1 MTPFVILLAVWCT
14 AQVALGLW
22 IARRVRNS
30 ADFFVAGRSLSAG
43 AIFSTF
49 LAANIGAGSTVGAT
63 ALGYREG
70 FAGWWWNGSAGLGTL
85 VLAFWVGPKLWRV
98 ARDHNLFTVGDYL
111 ALRYSEGVRGLS
123 ALLIWLGS
131 FFILSGQLIGCAVV
145 LNVLV
150 GWPMWAGG
158 LAATLIVTA
167 YFSAGGLLSSAW
179 VNRIQ
184 DFVVVAGFAI
194 ALPLAIALVGGW
206 DSLQAANS
214 DRLSFWNGRAPGT
227 GWTMLILLGPSF
239 FLSPGLV
246 QRAFAAKDERTLRRG
261 VALSGVALMAFAFLP
276 MLLGMAAHAAFP
288 GLDSVKDSQK
298 ALPTLMTSLSPAW
311 VGAFALTAVFAA
323 EISSADA
330 VLFMLSTSGAQD
342 LYKRFVNREASDQ
355 QVLTVARR
363 VAVFAGIAGYV
374 LTFVLSTVLGALEV
388 FYSVLTVSL
397 FVPILATLVMRAP
410 STLAAYA
417 SIGAGISTLFGVTWL
432 TGGRGYGWATPVFI
446 SLLVSAT
453 AFAIASLGNAR
464 AARRI

>member
-1 MTPFVILLAVWCT
+1 MSVFVVVLAIWCA

-49 LAANIGAGSTVGAT
+49 LAANIGAGSTVNAT

-70 FAGWWWNGSAGLGTL
+70 LAGWWWNGSAGLGTL
-85 VLAFWVGPKLWRV
+85 VLAFWVGPKLWRI
-98 ARDHNLFTVGDYL
+98 ARDHNLYTVGDYL
-111 ALRYSEGVRGLS
+111 ALRYSEGVRGIS

-131 FFILSGQLIGCAVV
+131 FFILSGQLIGCAVI
-145 LNVLV
+145 LNVLA

-194 ALPLAIALVGGW
+194 AVPLAVALVGGW
-206 DSLQAANS
+206 DALRSANS
-214 DRLSFWNGRAPGT
+214 DQLNFWRGDAPGT

-239 FLSPGLV
+239 FLSPGLI
-246 QRAFAAKDERTLRRG
+246 QRAFAARDERTLRRG
-261 VALSGVALMAFAFLP
+261 VAWSGVALMLFSFLP
-276 MLLGMAAHAAFP
+276 VLLGMAAYAQFP
-288 GLDSVKDSQK
+288 GLEKTEQ
-298 ALPTLMTSLSPAW
+298 ALPKLMTAIAPLW
-311 VGAFALTAVFAA
+311 VGALALTAVFAA

-342 LYKRFVNREASDQ
+342 LYKRFVNPDASDQ
-355 QVLTVARR
+355 QVLSVARR
-363 VAVFAGIAGYV
+363 IAVLAGIVGYV
-374 LTFVLSTVLGALEV
+374 LTFVLSTVLGALSV
-388 FYSVLTVSL
+388 FYSILTVGL
-397 FVPILATLVMRAP
+397 FMPILATLLLRRP
-410 STLAAYA
+410 STVAAYA
-417 SIGAGISTLFGVTWL
+417 SIATGIVTLFAVTWL
-432 TGGRGYGWATPVFI
+432 TAGNGYGWASPVFI
-446 SLLVSAT
+446 ALLVSAA
-453 AFAIASLGNAR
+453 AFAVASLGNAGR
-464 AARRI
+464 SARI

>member
-1 MTPFVILLAVWCT
+1 MTPFVVLLGIWCA

-98 ARDHNLFTVGDYL
+98 AAERNLYTVGDYL

-123 ALLIWLGS
+123 ALFIWLGS
-131 FFILSGQLIGCAVV
+131 FSILSGQLIGCAVV
-145 LNVLV
+145 LEVLL
-150 GWPMWAGG
+150 GWPAWLGG
-158 LAATLIVTA
+158 LIATLIVTA
-167 YFSAGGLLSSAW
+167 YFSVGGLLSSAW

-194 ALPLAIALVGGW
+194 AVPLAIGLAGGW
-206 DSLQAANS
+206 EALQGANA
-214 DRLSFWNGRAPGT
+214 DRLDFWNGRAPGT
-227 GWTMLILLGPSF
+227 GWTMLFLLAPSF

-246 QRAFAAKDERTLRRG
+246 QRAFGARDVGSLRRG
-261 VALSGVALMAFAFLP
+261 VAWSGVALMLFAILP
-276 MLLGMAAHAAFP
+276 MLLGMAAHAQFP
-288 GLDSVKDSQK
+288 ELEAADKSQH
-298 ALPTLMTSLSPAW
+298 ALPALMTSITPVW
-311 VGAFALTAVFAA
+311 VGALALAAVFAA

-342 LYKRFVNREASDQ
+342 LYKRFLNRDASDE
-355 QVLTVARR
+355 QVLSVARR
-363 VAVFAGIAGYV
+363 IAVLAGIVGYV

-388 FYSVLTVSL
+388 FYSILTVSL
-397 FVPILATLVMRAP
+397 FVPILGALMLQRP
-410 STLAAYA
+410 SPLAAYVGIA
-417 SIGAGISTLFGVTWL
+417 TGLAVIGVAWY
-432 TGGRGYGWATPVFI
+432 TGWKGYGWATHVFI
-446 SLLVSAT
+446 ALLVSAA
-453 AFAIASLGNAR
+453 AFGLVSLGNAR
-464 AARRI
+464 RPARI